1 MSQQVIQN
9 VKAQRRKL
17 FLTNPRAFHRLL
29 RIPIYERKLIRTAA
43 TDGNRIFFNVSF
55 TKQLSDKDLRGVL
68 IHEFLHILCKHR
80 LRRGDF
86 HPRLWNTAC
95 DYVINGWIMQSD
107 RYGKDFTLPIN
118 VLYHPLYSYGEFSAE
133 EVAQDLMNRGW
144 KTDEPPDYDCHV
156 CRLAPVAPPAGGD
169 VSRLRS
175 VRTRKT
181 AVEGYLLHETMA
193 AARATTTENII
204 T

>member
-29 RIPIYERKLIRTAA
+29 GIPIYERKRIKTAA
-43 TDGNRIFFNVSF
+43 TDGSRIFFNVSF
-55 TKQLSDKDLRGVL
+55 TKQLSDDNLRGIL
-68 IHEFLHILCKHR
+68 LHEFLHILCKHR

-86 HPRLWNTAC
+86 HPRLWNIAT
-95 DYVINGWIMQSD
+95 DYVINGWIIQSD
-107 RYGKDFTLPIN
+107 RYGKDFTLPTSG
-118 VLYHPLYSYGEFSAE
+118 LFHPLYSYGEFSAE
-133 EVAQDLMNRGW
+133 EVAQNLMNRGW

-181 AVEGYLLHETMA
+181 VLYSPAVCA
-193 AARATTTENII
+193 VK
-204 T
+204 

>member
-1 MSQQVIQN
+1 MSQLVIQN

-17 FLTNPRAFHRLL
+17 FLTNPRAFYPLL

-55 TKQLSDKDLRGVL
+55 TKQLSDKDLRGIL
-68 IHEFLHILCKHR
+68 LHEFLHILCKHR

-86 HPRLWNTAC
+86 HPRLWNIAT
-95 DYVINGWIMQSD
+95 DYVINGWIIQSD
-107 RYGKDFTLPIN
+107 RYGKDFTLPKN
-118 VLYHPLYSYGEFSAE
+118 GLFHPLYSYGKRSVE
-133 EVAQDLMNRGW
+133 EVAHDLLNRGW

-156 CRLAPVAPPAGGD
+156 CRLAPVAPPVGGD

-181 AVEGYLLHETMA
+181 AVEG
-193 AARATTTENII
+193 ATGASRHTWQS
-204 T
+204 